1 MARTRHLTIVF
12 GDQLDIHSAVF
23 DGFDSAKD
31 IVWMAEVAGESTY
44 VPSHK
49 IRTALFLSA
58 MRHFAEELRSKE
70 CRLEY
75 LKLDSKDNDGQ
86 LEPELRKAIAR
97 FRPERIVVAEP
108 GEYRVEQMLKT
119 VAQET
124 GVPLEIRPDRT
135 FFCSRQEFA
144 AWAKQ
149 QKPLRMEFFYRAMR
163 RRTGILMNRQRPEG
177 GKWNYDAE
185 NRKRFG
191 KQGPPLLLA
200 TPRRFPL
207 DAITRE
213 VIASVQRT
221 FPDHPGSLD
230 HFDFPVTR
238 QEAQTALKD
247 FIEHRLPAF
256 GDYQDAMWADAP
268 YLFHSRLSAMMN
280 LKLLDPHSVLI
291 AVQDAYYRG
300 QAPLEAVEGYTRQV
314 LGWREFN
321 RGVYWLYMPKLL
333 RENALNAQEELP
345 DLYWTGET
353 DMNCLKQSIG
363 QTLKYGY
370 AHHIQRLMVTGMFAL
385 LFGVKPIEVHRW
397 YLAIYWDAVEWVE
410 LPNVLSISQY
420 ADGGLTASKPYVA
433 TGKYINRMSNYCSGC
448 RYQPDK
454 ALSENA
460 CPFTTLYWDFL
471 IRHQNLL
478 NSNERMRLQMRNVQR
493 LSSEGKESIQ
503 QEARKFRDS
512 LPKGGYGEHH
522 LQRS

>member
-1 MARTRHLTIVF
+1 
-12 GDQLDIHSAVF
+12 
-23 DGFDSAKD
+23 
-31 IVWMAEVAGESTY
+31 MAEVAGESTY
-44 VPSHK
+44 VSSHK

-58 MRHFAEELRSKE
+58 MRHFAEELRNE
-70 CRLEY
+70 GYRLEY
-75 LKLDSKDNDGQ
+75 RKLDAQDNDGQ

-108 GEYRVEQMLKT
+108 GEYRVEQMLKA
-119 VAQET
+119 VANDT

-135 FFCSRQEFA
+135 FFCTRPEFA
-144 AWAKQ
+144 AWAKKQ
-149 QKPLRMEFFYRAMR
+149 NPLRMEFFYRAIR
-163 RRTGILMNRQRPEG
+163 RRTGILMDRQQPEG
-177 GKWNYDAE
+177 GKWNYDTD

-191 KQGPPLLLA
+191 KQGPPLMLVM
-200 TPRRFPL
+200 PHRFPP

-213 VIASVQRT
+213 VIDLVKRT
-221 FPDHPGSLD
+221 FPHHPGSLD
-230 HFDFPVTR
+230 FFDFPVTR
-238 QEAQTALKD
+238 QEAQTALQD

-256 GDYQDAMWADAP
+256 GDYQDAMWAEEP

-280 LKLLDPHSVLI
+280 LKLLDPHIVLI
-291 AVQDAYYRG
+291 AVQDAYHRG

-333 RENALNAQEELP
+333 EANALNAQEELP

-353 DMNCLKQSIG
+353 DMNCLKQSVG

-385 LFGVKPIEVHRW
+385 LFGVQPKQVHRW

-433 TGKYINRMSNYCSGC
+433 TGKYINRMSNYCAGC
-448 RYQPDK
+448 RYQPEK
-454 ALSENA
+454 MLGENA

-471 IRHQNLL
+471 IRHEALL
-478 NSNERMRLQMRNVQR
+478 RTNERMRLQMRNVQPMSLEQR
-493 LSSEGKESIQ
+493 ESIQ
-503 QEARKFRDS
+503 EEAQKFRDS
-512 LPKGGYGEHH
+512 LPKGSYQKR
-522 LQRS
+522 LA

>member
-1 MARTRHLTIVF
+1 
-12 GDQLDIHSAVF
+12 
-23 DGFDSAKD
+23 
-31 IVWMAEVAGESTY
+31 MAEVAGESTY

-58 MRHFAEELRSKE
+58 MRHFAEELRKE
-70 CRLEY
+70 GYRLEY
-75 LKLDSKDNDGQ
+75 RQLDAKDNDGQ

-97 FRPERIVVAEP
+97 FRPERMVVAEP
-108 GEYRVEQMLKT
+108 GEYRIEQMLKG
-119 VAQET
+119 VAQDT

-135 FFCSRQEFA
+135 FFCSCQQFA

-149 QKPLRMEFFYRAMR
+149 QNPLRMEFFYRAMR
-163 RRTGILMNRQRPEG
+163 RQTKILMDRQQPAG

-185 NRKRFG
+185 NRKSFG
-191 KQGPPLLLA
+191 KSGPPLLLT
-200 TPRRFPL
+200 TPRRFPP
-207 DAITRE
+207 DAITCK
-213 VIASVQRT
+213 VIDLVKRT
-221 FPDHPGSLD
+221 FPDNPGSLD

-238 QEAQTALKD
+238 QEAQEALKN

-256 GDYQDAMWADAP
+256 GDYQDAMWAEEP

-280 LKLLDPHSVLI
+280 LKLLNPRTVLV

-300 QAPLEAVEGYTRQV
+300 QASLEAVEGYTRQV

-333 RENALNAQEELP
+333 EENALNAQEELP

-353 DMNCLKQSIG
+353 DMNCLKQCVG

-433 TGKYINRMSNYCSGC
+433 TGKYINRMSNYCAGC
-448 RYQPDK
+448 RYQPEK
-454 ALSENA
+454 VLGENA
-460 CPFTTLYWDFL
+460 CPFTSLYWDFL
-471 IRHQNLL
+471 IRHEGSLKN
-478 NSNERMRLQMRNVQR
+478 NERMRLQIRNLQR
-493 LSSEGKESIQ
+493 MSSEQRESVQ
-503 QEARKFRDS
+503 QETQKFRNS
-512 LPKGGYGEHH
+512 LPKGGYRRHP
-522 LQRS
+522 L